1 LNPEPLIAA
10 LSASPN
16 TKLYVF
22 TKSYY
27 QNRWVRYT
35 QPTDG
40 ETFVLTDSAEQMY
53 NDLMSI
59 LDEICLPEDRSTRIL
74 SVESNGYQMARLRA
88 RYDFEIGICY

>member
-1 LNPEPLIAA
+1 LDPVPLIAA

-27 QNRWVRYT
+27 QSRWVRYT

-59 LDEICLPEDRSTRIL
+59 LDEICLPDDQVTLSTSRQ
-74 SVESNGYQMARLRA
+74 VYQNVSIRNRHYDYKRLVCR
-88 RYDFEIGICY
+88 